1 MHVSTFIWSAC
12 GFPGGE
18 TPRSG
23 QAGVTQHSQKTEC
36 LPAGSAGD
44 WYGEEICKVT
54 FCEYG
59 RQSCWQLLKFT
70 EVCVI
75 FFSMYHQKKL
85 PLTILAQCME
95 EGAAVLG
102 EDSLLGLVT
111 TNTPV
116 LNSHTHRV
124 IFNYRFGSWI
134 LLCPYCPCV
143 HFNCIWLLMTLCLAF
158 TNRKM
163 LKLCGETE
171 EKLAQELIQFEY
183 QIERDV
189 VEPLYVLAE
198 VSR

>member
-1 MHVSTFIWSAC
+1 MLSQVEKRLDLVKQVSHSTHKKLNACLQGQQGTDMEKRSVKSPSVSTGVSQLATV
-12 GFPGGE
+12 E
-18 TPRSG
+18 VYRS
-23 QAGVTQHSQKTEC
+23 
-36 LPAGSAGD
+36 
-44 WYGEEICKVT
+44 
-54 FCEYG
+54 
-59 RQSCWQLLKFT
+59 
-70 EVCVI
+70 VCNI
-75 FFSMYHQKKL
+75 FSMYRQKKL

-134 LLCPYCPCV
+134 LLCPYYPCV